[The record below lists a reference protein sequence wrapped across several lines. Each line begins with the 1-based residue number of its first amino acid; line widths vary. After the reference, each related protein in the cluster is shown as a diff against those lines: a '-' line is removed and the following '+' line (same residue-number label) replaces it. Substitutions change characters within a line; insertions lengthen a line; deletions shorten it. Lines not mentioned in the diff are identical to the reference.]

1 MKVCVGAI
9 VWRQYEPEHVQ
20 CLVKLLRMPN
30 VSYLPVVGD
39 ALVERA
45 RSIVATWFLDNS
57 EADVLLTIDSDI
69 WFVPDDALLVAEQAM
84 SHDIVSA
91 VYATRSTSRAIPTTP
106 IGRENVNF
114 GIDPTPVPVRWAA
127 SGFMAIHRRVLEK
140 LAKRPDMAKCHD
152 KEDWG
157 FHPFYHT
164 LIVPGDAE
172 DGERNL
178 LSEDYA
184 FCERARE
191 EGFGIYI
198 NPAVRL
204 GHVGSY
210 IYRLEDMITPHSEPR
225 PLVMR
230 RNGQGQYQ
238 IFFRADSQPPTQ
250 GRRITPD
257 YTSLPNRAQRR
268 ADIASVSAIKNAKG

>member
-9 VWRQYEPEHVQ
+9 VWRQYEPEHFQ
-20 CLVKLLRMPN
+20 CLMGLLQKPD
-30 VSYLPVVGD
+30 VIYVPVIGD

-45 RSIVATWFLDNS
+45 RSIVATYFLESTD
-57 EADVLLTIDSDI
+57 ADVLLTIDSDI
-69 WFVPDDALLVAEQAM
+69 WFRPDDALLVSQQAM
-84 SHDIVSA
+84 THDIVSA
-91 VYATRSTSRAIPTTP
+91 VYATRSASHSLPTTP
-106 IGRENVNF
+106 IGAESVSF

-140 LAKRPDMAKCHD
+140 LRERPDMAKCHGKD
-152 KEDWG
+152 DWA

-164 LIVPGDAE
+164 RIVVD
-172 DGERNL
+172 DSGERNL

-191 EGFGIYI
+191 EGFGVHI

-210 IYRLEDMITPHSEPR
+210 IYRLEDMIAPHVDPR
-225 PLVMR
+225 PLVLR
-230 RNGQGQYQ
+230 RENGKYKIFYRDNGQ
-238 IFFRADSQPPTQ
+238 IPT
-250 GRRITPD
+250 GGKRLPAEYATI
-257 YTSLPNRAQRR
+257 PNRAQRR
-268 ADIASVSAIKNAKG
+268 GNTPAPRR

>member
-20 CLVKLLRMPN
+20 CLLELLRRPD
-30 VSYLPVVGD
+30 VVYVPVIGD

-45 RSIVATWFLDNS
+45 RSIAATYFLESTD
-57 EADVLLTIDSDI
+57 ADVLLTIDSDI
-69 WFVPDDALLVAEQAM
+69 WFRPDDALLIAEQAM
-84 SHDIVSA
+84 DHDIVGA
-91 VYATRSTSRAIPTTP
+91 VYATRSTSRAAPTTP
-106 IGRENVNF
+106 IGCESVSF
-114 GIDPTPVPVRWAA
+114 GVDPTPVPVRWAA

-140 LAKRPDMAKCHD
+140 LKERPDMAKCHD
-152 KEDWG
+152 REEWG
-157 FHPFYHT
+157 FYPFYHT
-164 LIVPGDAE
+164 LIVEQPL
-172 DGERNL
+172 GERNL

-191 EGFGIYI
+191 EGFGVHI

-204 GHVGSY
+204 GHIGSY

-230 RNGQGQYQ
+230 RNGEGRYQ
-238 IFFRADSQPPTQ
+238 IFFRGDGQTPTGGQ
-250 GRRITPD
+250 RPTPD
-257 YTSLPNRAQRR
+257 YSSLPNRAQRR
-268 ADIASVSAIKNAKG
+268 AKIA